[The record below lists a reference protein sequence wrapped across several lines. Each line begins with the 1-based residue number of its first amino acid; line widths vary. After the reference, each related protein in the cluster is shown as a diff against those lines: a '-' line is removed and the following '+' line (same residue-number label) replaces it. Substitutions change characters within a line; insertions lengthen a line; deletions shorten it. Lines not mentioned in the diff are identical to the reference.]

1 MRLELLFY
9 ASKGVKMKA
18 LSAKQQKI
26 LEHIREFIDE
36 YGYPPTIRQ
45 IQSALGISSTS
56 VVDYNLNILEREG
69 YLRRDPETSRGLEI
83 IADSA
88 RELRRL
94 IVGVPIL
101 GRIAAGEP
109 IEALQ
114 DPEVLNLTR
123 DLVPAEGAYA
133 LRVKGTSMIEDHIDD
148 GDLVIVRPQS
158 DATDGDTV
166 VALLMSGPTE
176 SGEVTLKRFY
186 RERNRI
192 RLQPAN
198 SSMAPIF
205 VAPGQ
210 LRIQGKVV
218 AVIRKIGHA

>member
-1 MRLELLFY
+1 M
-9 ASKGVKMKA
+9 KG
-18 LSAKQQKI
+18 LSPKQERMLQ
-26 LEHIREFIDE
+26 HIREFVDE
-36 YGYPPTIRQ
+36 NGYPPTIRQ

-56 VVDYNLNILEREG
+56 VVDYNLNALEREG
-69 YLRRDPETSRGLEI
+69 YLRRDPDTSRGMEVV
-83 IADSA
+83 ADSLRA
-88 RELRRL
+88 LRRL
-94 IVGVPIL
+94 VVGVPVL

-114 DPEVLNLTR
+114 DTETLSLTR
-123 DLVPAEGAYA
+123 DLVPDEGAYA
-133 LRVKGTSMIEDHIDD
+133 LRVKGRSMIEDHIED
-148 GDLVIVRPQS
+148 GDLVVIRPQS

-166 VALLMSGPTE
+166 VALLLGGPTE
-176 SGEVTLKRFY
+176 AGEVTLKRFY
-186 RERNRI
+186 REKDRI

-198 SSMAPIF
+198 SSMSPIF